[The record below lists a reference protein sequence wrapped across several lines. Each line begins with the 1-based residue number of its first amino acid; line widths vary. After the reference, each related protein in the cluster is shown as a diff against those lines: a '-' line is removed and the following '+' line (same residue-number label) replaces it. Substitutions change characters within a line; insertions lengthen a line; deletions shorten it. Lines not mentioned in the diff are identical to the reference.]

1 MKVIHTSTNA
11 TIDLLQIATAYYFN
25 PMDDSDLNADELA
38 ASIVS
43 EAQRN
48 AQTELRATS
57 EILKLA
63 GVVLRDRASS
73 FSRGNNSNGL
83 SPSMQ
88 NAGNSNYSSSN
99 ALTSPIANS
108 IGGISNS
115 SINSGLLYDR
125 SAINSLSDDEETG
138 SNVAIP
144 EYSHLPGKFG
154 SLSFSES
161 AELTNSPTNRT
172 KLLSKLD
179 GLEGCNT
186 PRRLDRVG
194 SNDDASGVI
203 RNDFRDAAVSPR
215 TRSVIEE
222 AMGNAS
228 SGSERVKSISRKPHG
243 RNHTTTTLSNT
254 AVGEMETARLPKVS
268 LSEMMPA
275 WVKRK
280 ITAESTGT
288 RKSGVGNSTQSKN
301 SEQKQHYYGQYE
313 IHSSETIIS
322 HEFNRGNWTWAMEW
336 SPDGNYLAL
345 ATENHDLAIVDAGM
359 SASLW
364 KVIHDDHIGRLK
376 NDTTHT
382 IRAIAWGTT
391 FIAIGGTGDAV
402 SIIEP
407 YLPASS
413 SLRPS
418 GITKQSFRVVDVI
431 TETGFVSALSWQKNS
446 NILAIGNRED
456 QCLVVKVCR
465 GNDSSVNTNILHNV
479 ERSDWV
485 NAVRFSPGGTKLAIG
500 DRSGLLSVFL
510 FVVVEQGEPPAL
522 SSLQNITME
531 DNILD
536 IQWAPDAKYLY
547 VGGEDY
553 CITVIGTSKW
563 DVLQKIGRDR
573 WVPFLAPSRGGSY
586 LVSGGSENSVSLFDV
601 KKEWREVTSL
611 PLDGGI
617 PLFAKWHPKD
627 QYLAISG
634 QFNDVI
640 VYETSCRRLLEGK
653 CLRSKSAVVAVDFS
667 PNGKILAVGME
678 SGIITFFDAG
688 SSIFVTLYET
698 VIGTGGDVTI
708 RWSPNGRVIAISSG
722 STFVLLD
729 TVYSGESGKHPQNN
743 SRFFVRKVIQ
753 AGVNFASLTFSPKS
767 EWLAL
772 TDTRTQILDIKN
784 NCNCVRVLDQ
794 ENVLSSGW
802 SPDGSLFALVGTRDV
817 VSIYDARVKSPS
829 DWELLF
835 SISFDI
841 TLNTLCWGP
850 SIKKGLQYLA
860 FGGDDKRATVLEI
873 RTFERTWEEI
883 LGIPSKS
890 NINDLDW
897 NDKGLLCIGDDDGVV
912 SIVDL
917 SYLKS
922 GRAVNEMNYNWQ
934 RQGLICTMKL
944 TRNLGRNAI
953 TSLRWLSSNAVRN
966 NRNLLVVGGSDGI
979 VEIVDLPDRR

>member
-1 MKVIHTSTNA
+1 
-11 TIDLLQIATAYYFN
+11 
-25 PMDDSDLNADELA
+25 MDDTDLNADELA

-73 FSRGNNSNGL
+73 FSGGNNINRIP
-83 SPSMQ
+83 PSLQ
-88 NAGNSNYSSSN
+88 NADKRNFSSSP
-99 ALTSPIANS
+99 ASTSPISNI

-115 SINSGLLYDR
+115 SINSGPLHDR

-138 SNVAIP
+138 SNIAIP
-144 EYSHLPGKFG
+144 EYSNLPGKFG

-179 GLEGCNT
+179 GLEGSTT
-186 PRRLDRVG
+186 PRRLDRTIGNNYASNNVG
-194 SNDDASGVI
+194 
-203 RNDFRDAAVSPR
+203 NDFSISAVSPR
-215 TRSVIEE
+215 SRSVIEE
-222 AMGNAS
+222 AIGNAS
-228 SGSERVKSISRKPHG
+228 GGSERVKYISRKPHG
-243 RNHTTTTLSNT
+243 HNQTTTTLSNT
-254 AVGEMETARLPKVS
+254 AMGEMEIARLPKVS

-280 ITAESTGT
+280 IIAESTGT
-288 RKSGVGNSTQSKN
+288 RKSGVSYSTQST
-301 SEQKQHYYGQYE
+301 SSDQQQHYYGQYE

-322 HEFNRGNWTWAMEW
+322 HEFYRGNWTWAVEW
-336 SPDGNYLAL
+336 SPDGKYLAL

-359 SASLW
+359 SSSLW
-364 KVIHDDHIGRLK
+364 KVIHDDRIGTLK

-382 IRAIAWGTT
+382 IRAIAWGNT

-407 YLPASS
+407 YLSG
-413 SLRPS
+413 SLSVWPS
-418 GITKQSFRVVDVI
+418 GITKQSFRVVDII
-431 TETGFVSALSWQKNS
+431 TETGFVGALSWQKNS
-446 NILAIGNRED
+446 NVLAIGNRED
-456 QCLVVKVCR
+456 QCLVVDVCR
-465 GNDSSVNTNILHNV
+465 ENDGSVNTHILHNV

-522 SSLQNITME
+522 SSLQDITME

-536 IQWAPDAKYLY
+536 IQWAPDAKYVY
-547 VGGEDY
+547 VGGEDF
-553 CITVIGTSKW
+553 CITVIGASKW

-586 LVSGGSENSVSLFDV
+586 LVAGGAENHVSLFDV
-601 KKEWREVTSL
+601 KSEWKEVTSL

-627 QYLAISG
+627 QYLAVSG

-653 CLRSKSAVVAVDFS
+653 CLRSKSAVISVDFS
-667 PNGKILAVGME
+667 PNGKMLAIGIE
-678 SGIITFFDAG
+678 TGIISIFDAT
-688 SSIFVTLYET
+688 SSTFVTLYET
-698 VIGTGGDVTI
+698 VIGTGGDVTL
-708 RWSPNGRVIAISSG
+708 RWSPSGRVIAISSG

-729 TVYSGESGKHPQNN
+729 TVYSGEPGKHPQNN

-753 AGVNFASLTFSPKS
+753 GGVNFASLAFSPKT

-772 TDTRTQILDIKN
+772 TDVRTQILDIKN
-784 NCNCVRVLDQ
+784 DCNCVKMLDQ
-794 ENVLSSGW
+794 DNVLSSGW
-802 SPDGSLFALVGTRDV
+802 CPDGTLFALVGMREN
-817 VSIYDARVKSPS
+817 VSIYDTTAKSPS
-829 DWELLF
+829 DWEVLF

-841 TLNTLCWGP
+841 TVNTLCWGP
-850 SIKKGLQYLA
+850 SVKKGLQYLA
-860 FGGDDKRATVLEI
+860 FGGDDKRVTVLEI
-873 RTFERTWEEI
+873 RTFEQTWEEI
-883 LGIPSKS
+883 LGIPNDS

-897 NDKGLLCIGDDDGVV
+897 NDKGLLCIGDDNGVV

-953 TSLRWLSSNAVRN
+953 TALRWLSSDILRN
-966 NRNLLVVGGSDGI
+966 NRNLLVIGGSDGVI
-979 VEIVDLPDRR
+979 EIVDMTDGR